1 MFVCRP
7 THSRELHGSEPDNVS
22 LRERKAFHGNQYHSR
37 IPDTLCLYSLPC
49 FISLQKVLSQERQK
63 VIEKVIHLLVFY
75 LVQPQFVTVCS
86 TMGFPDNSVKNP
98 PVMQEIPVWFLG
110 QEDLYPLHY
119 SWVSLVTQLVK
130 KPPAMQEI
138 PEFDPWVGKIPW
150 RKEKLPTPVFW
161 PGEFYRL
168 YSPWGRKESNMTEPF
183 SLSFLSLCSTIASP
197 WQGNTA

>member
-86 TMGFPDNSVKNP
+86 TMGFPDS
-98 PVMQEIPVWFLG
+98 
-110 QEDLYPLHY
+110 
-119 SWVSLVTQLVK
+119 S
-130 KPPAMQEI
+130 
-138 PEFDPWVGKIPW
+138 VGKEPTCNSGYSSLITGWEDPL
-150 RKEKLPTPVFW
+150 EK
-161 PGEFYRL
+161 G
-168 YSPWGRKESNMTEPF
+168 
-183 SLSFLSLCSTIASP
+183 
-197 WQGNTA
+197 